1 MYITIDNTLEFTD
14 DFLRWLIRRMFV
26 IGLDY
31 VSNHK
36 QKLLPIDSYLKTFF
50 DKRKYT
56 AQEIIVAGL
65 KNMTISHNQKQSIIS
80 INNNTKV
87 PRTDKVLLH
96 KVCQLINYGNMEL
109 RPFPI
114 FTYVFEYV
122 SNNINDL
129 YNEYLS
135 GIIV

>member
-1 MYITIDNTLEFTD
+1 MYITIDNTFEFTD
-14 DFLRWLIRRMFV
+14 DFLKWLIRRMFI
-26 IGLDY
+26 IGLQY
-31 VSNHK
+31 VANHK

-65 KNMTISHNQKQSIIS
+65 RNLTISHNQKQSRIS

-87 PRTDKVLLH
+87 PRTDKILLH
-96 KVCQLINYGNMEL
+96 NVCQLINYGNMEL
-109 RPFPI
+109 RPFPV

-122 SNNINDL
+122 ANNISDL